1 MDSKV
6 RLDKWL
12 WAVRLF
18 KTRSQAADAC
28 SSGKVKI
35 DGTAAKPAHAVK
47 TGMEFT
53 LRKSGVLYRY
63 KVEKVIDKRVSA
75 VLAGECYEDLT
86 PAEELAKLVT
96 RPQGSVFVQT
106 TTHRPKG
113 AGRPTKKDRRDIDR
127 LSRR

>member
-28 SSGKVKI
+28 SNGKVKVE
-35 DGTAAKPAHAVK
+35 GTSAKPAYTVK
-47 TGMEFT
+47 PGLECTI
-53 LRKSGVLYRY
+53 RKSGVHYRY

-75 VLAGECYEDLT
+75 VLAAECYEDLT
-86 PAEELAKLVT
+86 PSEELAKLAT
-96 RPQGSVFVQT
+96 RPQGSAFVQPT
-106 TTHRPKG
+106 SQRPKG
-113 AGRPTKKDRRDIDR
+113 AGRPTKKERRDIDR
-127 LSRR
+127 LNRR